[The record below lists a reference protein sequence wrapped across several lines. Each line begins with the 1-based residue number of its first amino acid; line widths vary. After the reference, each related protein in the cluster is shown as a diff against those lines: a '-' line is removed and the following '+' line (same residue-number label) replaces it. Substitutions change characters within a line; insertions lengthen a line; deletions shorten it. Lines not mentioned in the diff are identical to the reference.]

1 MLDVSRKAKYEKRFA
16 AIESSFR
23 IEGMDP
29 SGDCVYETAKTAVLS
44 GEMTPKQ
51 ALAFA
56 VQRSVAA
63 RVLAAA
69 SR

>member
-29 SGDCVYETAKTAVLS
+29 SGDRVYETAKAAVLS

-56 VQRSVAA
+56 VQRSAAA
-63 RVLAAA
+63 RVMAAA

>member
-1 MLDVSRKAKYEKRFA
+1 MLDVSRKAQYEKRFA

-29 SGDCVYETAKTAVLS
+29 SGDRLYEAAKAAILS

-51 ALAFA
+51 ALACA
-56 VQRSVAA
+56 VQRSATV
-63 RVLAAA
+63 RVQAAA

>member
-1 MLDVSRKAKYEKRFA
+1 MVDVSRKAQYEKRFA

-29 SGDCVYETAKTAVLS
+29 SGDRLYEAAKAAVLS

-56 VQRSVAA
+56 VKRSASA
-63 RVLAAA
+63 RVFAVA

>member
-1 MLDVSRKAKYEKRFA
+1 MLDKKRKARYEERFA

-29 SGDCVYETAKTAVLS
+29 SGDPVYEAAKARVLA
-44 GEMTPKQ
+44 GAETPKQ

-56 VQRSVAA
+56 IKRSASAPVS
-63 RVLAAA
+63 AAA